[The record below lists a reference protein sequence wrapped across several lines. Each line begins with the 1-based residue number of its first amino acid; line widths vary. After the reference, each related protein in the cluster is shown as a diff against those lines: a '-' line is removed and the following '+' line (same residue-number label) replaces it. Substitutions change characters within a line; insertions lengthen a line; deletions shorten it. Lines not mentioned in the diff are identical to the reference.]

1 MVQLLRIVLENK
13 LDLRGKTLIKKI
25 QNQNQRKVDGI
36 HELYDEL
43 YSLNNCISRSKGIIH
58 YVAYTLA
65 DANIKFNILEENNYC
80 E

>member
-1 MVQLLRIVLENK
+1 MLRIVLEDN
-13 LDLRGKTLIKKI
+13 LDLKGKALIKQI
-25 QNQNQRKVDGI
+25 QTQNQEKVHGI

-43 YSLNNCISRSKGIIH
+43 YSLNNCISGSKNIIH

-65 DANIKFNILEENNYC
+65 DANLRFNILEENYY